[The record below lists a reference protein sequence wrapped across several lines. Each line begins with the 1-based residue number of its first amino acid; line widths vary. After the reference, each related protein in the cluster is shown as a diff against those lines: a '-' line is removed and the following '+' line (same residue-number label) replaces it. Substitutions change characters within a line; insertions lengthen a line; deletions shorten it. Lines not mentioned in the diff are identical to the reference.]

1 MEFVPVEFVPV
12 EFVPVEFVPV
22 EFVPVE
28 FVPVEFLVITPELLA
43 LDEIAKYAKAEAT
56 SIAITAPTMSFVRR

>member
-22 EFVPVE
+22 ESVPFVFVPTI
-28 FVPVEFLVITPELLA
+28 VPALLA
-43 LDEIAKYAKAEAT
+43 FDATAKYAKAEAT
-56 SIAITAPTMSFVRR
+56 RIAITAPTMSFVRR